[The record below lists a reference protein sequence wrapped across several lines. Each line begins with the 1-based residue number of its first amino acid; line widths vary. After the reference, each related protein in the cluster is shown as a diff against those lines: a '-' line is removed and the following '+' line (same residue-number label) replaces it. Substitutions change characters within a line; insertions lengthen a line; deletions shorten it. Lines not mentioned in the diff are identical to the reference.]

1 MVGRALV
8 ARPLVHARWAVAGL
22 FVLNAAAYANVVP
35 RLPAI
40 KADLALSNTALGTA
54 VAAMPVGA
62 LLSGLASGGLIA
74 RFGSRQVAVACG
86 VGFGFV
92 LPLFALAP
100 TWAALALCFF
110 AFGLLDSL
118 MDVSMN
124 AHGLRVQRGYERSI
138 VSAMHGL
145 WSLGAV
151 AGGVAGTAA
160 AAAGVDLPWHLL
172 TAGAVLV
179 IASLLT
185 RPWLLP
191 GPDDLE
197 REQPAPPGGLG
208 RADRAAARR
217 RLAVLGALVVVA
229 AVIEDAPASWGAVLL
244 RTELGTSAAVAGLVF
259 IGFQSAMTLSRL
271 TGDRLVDR
279 YGAVA
284 VVRGG
289 ALVATGG
296 VGLGLAIGEPA
307 SVIVGFALAAL
318 GTGTLFPLVFHAA
331 GNLPGVSTGHGVAVA
346 AWMSR
351 IGFLVVPP
359 VVGLVGD
366 AVDLRTGLV
375 VVPVAALVVALLAP
389 TLRDEHL

>member
-1 MVGRALV
+1 
-8 ARPLVHARWAVAGL
+8 VAGL
-22 FVLNAAAYANVVP
+22 FVINAATYANVVP

-86 VGFGFV
+86 IGFGAV
-92 LPLFALAP
+92 LPLFAAAPSWAVLA
-100 TWAALALCFF
+100 ASFF
-110 AFGLLDSL
+110 ALGLLDSL

-124 AHGLRVQRGYERSI
+124 AHALRVQRGYGRSI

-151 AGGVAGTAA
+151 GGGVAGTLA
-160 AAAGVDLPWHLL
+160 AAAGIDLGWHLL
-172 TAGAVLV
+172 TAGAVIV
-179 IASLLT
+179 AASLLT
-185 RPWLLP
+185 WRWLLP

-197 REQPAPPGGLG
+197 REQPAAPGGLD

-217 RLAVLGALVVVA
+217 RLTVLGLLVVMA

-259 IGFQSAMTLSRL
+259 IAFQSAMTLSRL

-279 YGAVA
+279 YGAVG
-284 VVRGG
+284 VVRAG
-289 ALVATGG
+289 ALLSAGG

-307 SVIVGFALAAL
+307 SVVVGFGLAAL

-331 GNLPGVSTGHGVAVA
+331 GNLPGVSTGHGVALV

-351 IGFLVVPP
+351 LGFLVVPP

-366 AVDLRTGLV
+366 AVDLRTGLL
-375 VVPVAALVVALLAP
+375 VVPAAALVVAVLAP

>member
-1 MVGRALV
+1 MDRAPV
-8 ARPLVHARWAVAGL
+8 ARQVVRARWAVAGL
-22 FVLNAAAYANVVP
+22 FVLNAATYANVVP

-40 KADLALSNTALGTA
+40 KADLLLSNTALGTA

-86 VGFGFV
+86 VGFGGV
-92 LPLFALAP
+92 LPLFAVSP
-100 TWAALALCFF
+100 SWSVLALSFF
-110 AFGLLDSL
+110 VLGLLDSL

-124 AHGLRVQRGYERSI
+124 AHALRVQRGYGRSI

-151 AGGVAGTAA
+151 VGGVAGTV
-160 AAAGVDLPWHLL
+160 AAGAGIGLSSHLV
-172 TAGAVLV
+172 TAGAVIV
-179 IASLLT
+179 AASLLT
-185 RPWLLP
+185 WRWLLP
-191 GPDDLE
+191 GPDDVE
-197 REQPAPPGGLG
+197 RDRPAPPGGLTKV
-208 RADRAAARR
+208 DRAVAGR
-217 RLAVLGALVVVA
+217 RLAVLGFLVVMA

-244 RTELGTSAAVAGLVF
+244 RTELATSAATAGLVF
-259 IGFQSAMTLSRL
+259 IAFQSAMTLSRL

-284 VVRGG
+284 IVRGG
-289 ALVATGG
+289 ALLAAGG
-296 VGLGLAIGEPA
+296 VGLGLAVGEPA

-366 AVDLRTGLV
+366 AVNLRTGLV
-375 VVPVAALVVALLAP
+375 VVPAAALVVALLAP
-389 TLRDEHL
+389 TLRDERL